1 MKTLLPL
8 LALWFCLALSASAQT
23 QMEMNFQALEDFKKA
38 DAKLNK
44 VYQETMKQLSPE
56 RQKLLRETQRAWLK
70 YRDLA
75 AKSAGA
81 QYEGGSIQPLIIHTT
96 MSDMTDYRTKQIKSL
111 IEP

>member
-1 MKTLLPL
+1 MKPLLPL
-8 LALWFCLALSASAQT
+8 FALCFCFALAAAAQT

-38 DAKLNK
+38 DTKLNK
-44 VYQETMKQLSPE
+44 VYQATIKQLSPG
-56 RQKLLRETQRAWLK
+56 RQKLLREAQRAWLK

-96 MSDMTDYRTKQIKSL
+96 MTDMTEFRTKQIQDLTRS
-111 IEP
+111 